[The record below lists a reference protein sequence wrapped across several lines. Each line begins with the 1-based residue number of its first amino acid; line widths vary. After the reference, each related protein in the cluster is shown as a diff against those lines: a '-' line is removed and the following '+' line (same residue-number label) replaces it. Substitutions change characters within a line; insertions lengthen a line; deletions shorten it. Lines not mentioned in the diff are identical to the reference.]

1 MTETNKEW
9 RFNRQEFAGSLGNL
23 GTILPIGIALIEI
36 NGLNA
41 TAVLFSL
48 GLFYVLSG
56 LYFRLPVPVEPMKVI
71 GAYAIYMSMSPLEI
85 TAAGLWM
92 GIGLL
97 VLAFSGAMTLIGR
110 IVPQSTIRGVQ
121 LTTGVLLLSHGV
133 KLMLG
138 STRIQE
144 MHNAAEPYLS
154 VQSIGMVPIG
164 IIFGIAAMVT
174 ILLLIEN
181 KRLPA
186 TILVVAGGAAIGLLL
201 GAGQNLLTL
210 HPAIHVPPILPFG
223 LPSADDLVIALTVL
237 ALPQLPMTVG
247 NAIVAQADLAREYF
261 GAERASRTTHR
272 ALSISMGLSN
282 IVCSL
287 IGAMPLCHGA
297 GGLAAHYRF
306 GARTA
311 GASLMIGIIF
321 TLVALFVGD
330 QATRVFSLL
339 PFSVLGALLVFAGAQ
354 IALTIMDV
362 RERKDFFVIFLMLG
376 IALASNLAVG
386 FVAGIAAAYL
396 LKNPKLNI

>member
-1 MTETNKEW
+1 METDKEW

-56 LYFRLPVPVEPMKVI
+56 LYFRIPVPVEPMKVI
-71 GAYAIYMSMSPLEI
+71 GAYAIAMSMSPLQI

-97 VLAFSGAMTLIGR
+97 VLAFSGAMTLVGR

-121 LTTGVLLLSHGV
+121 LTTGILLLSHGV
-133 KLMLG
+133 QFMLG
-138 STRIQE
+138 TAKIQKLQ
-144 MHNAAEPYLS
+144 NAAEPYLS

-164 IIFGIAAMVT
+164 IILGIASIVT

-186 TILVVAGGAAIGLLL
+186 TILVIAGGATIGLLL
-201 GAGQNLLTL
+201 GANQSLLTL
-210 HPAIHVPPILPFG
+210 HPAIHFPPILPFG
-223 LPSADDLVIALTVL
+223 LPSASDFVIALTVL

-247 NAIVAQADLAREYF
+247 NAIVAQADLAQEYF
-261 GAERASRTTHR
+261 GAEKAAKTTHR
-272 ALSISMGLSN
+272 ALSVSMGLAN
-282 IVCSL
+282 ILCSL

-311 GASLMIGIIF
+311 GASLMIGAIF
-321 TLVALFVGD
+321 LVIAVFIGD
-330 QATRVFSLL
+330 QAAQVFSLL

-362 RERKDFFVIFLMLG
+362 KERKDFFVIFLMLG

-386 FVAGIAAAYL
+386 FVAGFAVAYL
-396 LKNPKLNI
+396 LKNPKLNV